1 MIAPET
7 EAAILRLYHAEQW
20 KIGTIATQL
29 GVHHTT
35 VRRVLAQAG
44 IPHGTQSVRPSIA
57 APFIPFILATLEKY
71 PTLRAS
77 RLYAMVRQRG
87 YPGRPDHFR
96 ALVARYR
103 PRPQAEAYLRLR
115 TLPGEQGQVDWAHF
129 GKVLIGRALR
139 PLMGFVM
146 VLAWS
151 RHVFLRFY
159 LGAHLANFL
168 RGHVDAFACYDAVPR
183 VLLYDNLKSAVLER
197 RRDAIRFHPTLLA
210 LGAHYRFLPRPV
222 AVARGNE
229 KGRVE
234 RAIRFARDSF
244 FATRAWTDL
253 ADLNTQALAWCRGIA
268 ADRRC
273 PENPALTVRDAFTEE
288 HPRLLP
294 LPPNPF
300 PTDERLEVH
309 VGRTPYVRFD
319 CNDYSVPHAYVRRT
333 LLVVASLDT
342 VRILDGPAV
351 LVAHARS
358 FDRGAQIEHPAHLQD
373 LVDAKREAREHR
385 GIDRLYHAVPASQP
399 LCAAVA
405 ARGGNLG
412 GLTRGLLPLLDRFGA
427 AALEH
432 AIREALAHDTPHLAA
447 LRHLLDRHQ
456 HAAGKLPP
464 IAVALPNDPRVRDLV
479 VTPHALD
486 TYDHLAE
493 DPDDEPETS

>member
-1 MIAPET
+1 MIAPAT
-7 EAAILRLYHAEQW
+7 EAEILRLYHAEQW

-29 GVHHTT
+29 GVHHST

-44 IPHGTQSVRPSIA
+44 IPAGTTAVRPSIA
-57 APFIPFILATLEKY
+57 EPFIPFLVATLEQY

-96 ALVARYR
+96 AIVARYR
-103 PRPQAEAYLRLR
+103 PRPKAEAYLRLR

-129 GKVLIGRALR
+129 GKIQIGRAVR

-168 RGHVDAFACYDAVPR
+168 RGHGDAFTFYDAVPR

-197 RRDAIRFHPTLLA
+197 RRDAIRFHPTLLELA
-210 LGAHYRFLPRPV
+210 AHYRFLPRPV

-234 RAIRFARDSF
+234 RAIRFARESF
-244 FATRAWTDL
+244 FAARAWTDL
-253 ADLNTQALAWCRGIA
+253 ADLNAQALQWCRGIA

-273 PENPALTVRDAFTEE
+273 PENRARTVRDAFAEE

-294 LPPNPF
+294 LPANPF
-300 PTDERLEVH
+300 PTEERQEVH

-319 CNDYSVPHAYVRRT
+319 LNDYSVPHTAVRQT
-333 LLVVASLDT
+333 LVVVASLDT
-342 VRILDGPAV
+342 VRILDGNDV
-351 LVAHARS
+351 IVAHARS
-358 FDRGAQIEHPAHLQD
+358 FDRGAQIENPTHIQALT
-373 LVDAKREAREHR
+373 DAKREAREHR
-385 GIDRLYHAVPASQP
+385 GIDRLYHAVPRSQP
-399 LCAAVA
+399 LFAAVA
-405 ARGGNLG
+405 GRGGNLG

-427 AALEH
+427 AALDH
-432 AIREALAHDTPHLAA
+432 AIREALAHDTPHLSA
-447 LRHLLDRHQ
+447 LRHILDRNQ
-456 HAAGKLPP
+456 HAEGKLPP
-464 IAVALPNDPRVRDLV
+464 IAVELPNDPRVRDLV
-479 VTPHALD
+479 VHPHALD
-486 TYDHLAE
+486 TYDHLE
-493 DPDDEPETS
+493 DDDDEPHR